1 MLFYHSPFKDT
12 SRDLKGGSENHI
24 MWFEIQK
31 RFPGHMLN
39 NNIYCNPIIVYNKYL
54 ASIYSGYHYFV
65 FHRILVK
72 LLAIFKNNLTY
83 RSGSI

>member
-31 RFPGHMLN
+31 RFPGHMRN
-39 NNIYCNPIIVYNKYL
+39 NN
-54 ASIYSGYHYFV
+54 
-65 FHRILVK
+65 
-72 LLAIFKNNLTY
+72 LL
-83 RSGSI
+83 